1 MKLRCVYQLLHRL
14 GILDIFFIKHNNE
27 FFNYMELDKH
37 LVGYLYTSVAREKLD
52 SPQVKDDAIYK
63 MLTK

>member
-1 MKLRCVYQLLHRL
+1 
-14 GILDIFFIKHNNE
+14 
-27 FFNYMELDKH
+27 MELDKH
-37 LVGYLYTSVAREKLD
+37 LVGYLYTIVAREKFD